1 MGNPTWTTEQ
11 FKEHIGP
18 LPFIA
23 MGVIFCV
30 SLFGMFPACQ
40 LLSL

>member
-1 MGNPTWTTEQ
+1 MGYPTWTTEQ

-30 SLFGMFPACQ
+30 SLFGTFPAYQ
-40 LLSL
+40 PLSL